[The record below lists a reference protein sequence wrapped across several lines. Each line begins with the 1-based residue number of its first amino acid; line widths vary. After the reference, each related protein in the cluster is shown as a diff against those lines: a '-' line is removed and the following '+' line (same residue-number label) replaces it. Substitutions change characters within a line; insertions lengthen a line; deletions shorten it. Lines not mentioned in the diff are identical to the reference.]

1 MSNCSLSTAV
11 PESGYTSRRAEWLP
25 PIQPCLRIA
34 IMSYLLARM
43 DVVVVGLGAALVS
56 LDSSGPVFAYGQPG
70 VILVAESGNNGRHIT
85 L

>member
-1 MSNCSLSTAV
+1 
-11 PESGYTSRRAEWLP
+11 
-25 PIQPCLRIA
+25 
-34 IMSYLLARM
+34 MSYLLARM